1 MTNTLISSLPGFII
15 GLIGIGSSIWINLKL
30 IRQKNRE
37 DEKKEIY
44 KKLNEFYGPLIQYRK
59 KSQKLYDILKS
70 NQAYPIPTLKALLDG
85 HEFTGND
92 KVLLEEIVKIGKE
105 CEDLILNKAGLIDDE
120 LLRVDLLPKASA
132 HYYILRMAFQGII
145 KGDIERLEDYV
156 FPQEFDFYVE
166 SKIGELQKRL
176 TFLNR

>member
-59 KSQKLYDILKS
+59 KSQRLYDILKNNQSIS
-70 NQAYPIPTLKALLDG
+70 NSD
-85 HEFTGND
+85 
-92 KVLLEEIVKIGKE
+92 
-105 CEDLILNKAGLIDDE
+105 
-120 LLRVDLLPKASA
+120 S
-132 HYYILRMAFQGII
+132 
-145 KGDIERLEDYV
+145 
-156 FPQEFDFYVE
+156 
-166 SKIGELQKRL
+166 
-176 TFLNR
+176 